1 MKNFLSH
8 LFSASIGAMLVV
20 IILII
25 LDIYSTFLPVYIPN
39 IFFKERINVYVDV
52 ESVVSEAVDK
62 SAKNVV
68 SVSNYSVSALQGTG
82 SGVIYD
88 IRDDKAYIVTN
99 NHVVENAFKIEI
111 ETVNGYKA
119 TATLVGTDNKT
130 DLAVLT
136 IPKGNIDHKIEF
148 SDSNALKVGE
158 YVIAIGNPLGLSGSA
173 TLGII
178 SSKERLVTVDTNGD
192 NRDDSYASVI
202 QTDAAINP
210 GNSGGALINLNGN
223 LVGINSM
230 KIADTNI
237 EGIGFSI
244 PSKIVERVIAD
255 LETYGEVIRPF
266 LGIYYISVDELS
278 LTERIKLGLTDV
290 NNGIYVDNV
299 EENSSAS
306 KQGIQKGDII
316 LAVNDYN
323 IDNLLDFAYQLYLYE
338 VGDTINLTI
347 IRDRKAMELV
357 ITLESNL
364 L

>member
-1 MKNFLSH
+1 M
-8 LFSASIGAMLVV
+8 FSAASGAIIVV
-20 IILII
+20 ILLII
-25 LDIYSTFLPVYIPN
+25 LDTYSTFLPVYIPN
-39 IFFKERINVYVDV
+39 IFLKERINVSVNV
-52 ESVVSEAVDK
+52 ESQVSKAIDQ

-68 SVSNYSVSALQGTG
+68 SVTNYGTNSMKQGTG

-88 IRDDKAYIVTN
+88 IKSDVVYIVTN

-111 ETVNGYKA
+111 ETVDGYKA
-119 TATLVGTDNKT
+119 QATLIGTDNKT

-136 IPKGNIDHKIEF
+136 IPKGTINHKIEF
-148 SDSNALKVGE
+148 ADSNALKVGE
-158 YVIAIGNPLGLSGSA
+158 YVIAIGNPLGLAGSA

-244 PSKIVERVIAD
+244 PSNIVMRVISD
-255 LETYGEVIRPF
+255 LEAHGKVIRPF
-266 LGIYYISVDELS
+266 LGIYYLSVKDLS
-278 LTERIKLGLTDV
+278 LTEKIRLGIDDQKT
-290 NNGIYVDNV
+290 GIYVDKV
-299 EENSSAS
+299 EANSSAAR
-306 KQGIQKGDII
+306 QGIKTGDVV
-316 LAVNDYN
+316 LEVNNYK
-323 IDNLLDFAYQLYLYE
+323 IDSLLDFAYQLYLYN
-338 VGDTINLTI
+338 VGDTIELKILRGNETLNLTI
-347 IRDRKAMELV
+347 
-357 ITLESNL
+357 TLETNL